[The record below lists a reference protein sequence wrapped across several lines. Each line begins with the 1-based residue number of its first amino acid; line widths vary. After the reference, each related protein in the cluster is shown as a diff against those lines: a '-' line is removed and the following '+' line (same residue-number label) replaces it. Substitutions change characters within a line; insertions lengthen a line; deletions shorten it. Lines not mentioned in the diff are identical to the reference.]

1 MKKIEI
7 ETGQGTLNISENEV
21 NRTLLLDEIGAA
33 ANAEKD
39 EKKRS
44 ELDRLAGWLARVRF
58 AE

>member
-1 MKKIEI
+1 MNKIEI
-7 ETGQGTLNISENEV
+7 GTDQGTLKVSEDEV

-39 EKKRS
+39 EEKRS

-58 AE
+58 TD

>member
-1 MKKIEI
+1 MEKIEI
-7 ETGQGTLNISENEV
+7 ETEQGTLNISENEV

-39 EKKRS
+39 EEKRS